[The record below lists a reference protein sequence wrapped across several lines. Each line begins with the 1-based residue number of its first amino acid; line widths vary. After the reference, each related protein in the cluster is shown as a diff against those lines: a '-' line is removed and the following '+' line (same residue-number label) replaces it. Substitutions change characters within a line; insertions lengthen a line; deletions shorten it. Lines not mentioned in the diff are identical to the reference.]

1 MSTVIA
7 WVVGVGV
14 LVVGLAVS
22 IGLHEVG
29 HLLPA
34 KRFGVKVTQYMV
46 GFGPTVWSRRRGET
60 EYGVKAV
67 PLGGYIR
74 MIGMYAPAADG
85 TVRSGST
92 GAFQALA
99 EDARQLAAEEIGP
112 GEEDR
117 TFYRLPVR
125 KRLVVM
131 LGGPVMNLLLA
142 TVFLGLVIT
151 TIGLPAL
158 TPRVSTVSACVL
170 TAADAERGC
179 RPGDPQAPAAAAG
192 IRPGDVI
199 LSVDGRE
206 ADGDWTRVQSA
217 IREAAGRTVAV
228 EVERDGE
235 PVVLQA
241 EVIANDV
248 ARVDDEGAV
257 VTDADGEVVTDRVG
271 FLGVS
276 PSTEPV
282 RQPVTAVPGYVADA
296 TWATAEVILN
306 LPARMV
312 GVAQAA
318 FGDAERDPNG
328 PIGLVGAGRLSG
340 EIASSDLFATTTQRV
355 AAMLGLL
362 GSLNLALFVFNLV
375 PLLPL
380 DGGHVAGALWEGAR
394 RKVAALRGRPDPGP
408 FDLARLLPVTY
419 VVTALL
425 VGMSVLLLYADIVRP
440 ITLG

>member
-1 MSTVIA
+1 MSAVVA

-60 EYGVKAV
+60 EYGVKAI

-74 MIGMYAPAADG
+74 MIGMYAPAPDG
-85 TVRSGST
+85 TARSGST

-99 EDARQLAAEEIGP
+99 EDARKVAAEEVGP
-112 GEEDR
+112 GEEHR

-125 KRLVVM
+125 ERLVVM

-142 TVFLGLVIT
+142 TVFLGLLLT
-151 TIGLPAL
+151 AIGLPAL
-158 TPRVSTVSACVL
+158 TPRISSVSQCVL
-170 TAADAERGC
+170 TAADGPRECTAADT
-179 RPGDPQAPAAAAG
+179 PAPAAAAG
-192 IRPGDVI
+192 VRPGDVI
-199 LSVDGRE
+199 VSVDGE
-206 ADGDWTRVQSA
+206 AADGDWTRVQSA
-217 IREAAGRTVAV
+217 IRASAGRTVPV

-235 PVVLQA
+235 RLVLQA
-241 EVIANDV
+241 PIIATDV
-248 ARVDDEGAV
+248 PRTTAGGEL
-257 VTDADGEVVTDRVG
+257 VTDAAGDPVTERVG
-271 FLGVS
+271 FFGVT
-276 PSTEPV
+276 PTQEPV

-340 EIASSDLFATTTQRV
+340 EIASSDLFTTTTQRV
-355 AAMLGLL
+355 GAMLGLL

-380 DGGHVAGALWEGAR
+380 DGGHVVGALWEGLR
-394 RKVAALRGRPDPGP
+394 RRVAALRGRPDPGP

-425 VGMSVLLLYADIVRP
+425 LSMSVLLLYADIVRP